1 MHLSSEIA
9 FNSWQQKWER
19 DSSGFYTRFLL
30 PQVRIPKSHFRMI
43 VIPACPIL
51 QNVAQRYTAEW
62 GQLQKRFKGIS
73 SVRLWW
79 GTWNVSHFLLR
90 CPHYDEIRNKL
101 QNVLDDIWTAAKRKG
116 HLQLSDNL
124 LLAPAQT
131 DCITK
136 RMDRDIKF
144 AFFFSSS
151 AQPIEKFD
159 SIISSP

>member
-30 PQVRIPKSHFRMI
+30 PQVRIPKSRFRMI

-116 HLQLSDNL
+116 HLHLVVVSGSGHGGHDCRLYQTIL
-124 LLAPAQT
+124 LLILRLT
-131 DCITK
+131 LYIVNSLLFITLY
-136 RMDRDIKF
+136 
-144 AFFFSSS
+144 
-151 AQPIEKFD
+151 
-159 SIISSP
+159 